1 MKMFKMSALAF
12 ASAMVLAGCGGDSD
26 GGNTG
31 SNNNVPTQPPID
43 NSIAEAEQ
51 AKSLIN
57 TAKQFILDSD
67 AIASAYENAGDILT
81 SEQSD
86 RVSTTLDA
94 PDELLL
100 YMLENDVDTITA
112 ADIIAYNATITDDD
126 LRYGIHFNPSSDFVA
141 MIDSDG
147 AFKVSGTTEIIV
159 YDFNVTYDDIEGY
172 QFEQL
177 ETDRFSATYNG
188 LMSTGDITDTSLN
201 NQYGFNSINIGEGSD
216 AVMISSAS
224 QGVKTSFVVNDGVIV
239 NDEFNIGDETVELS
253 RETITLGEVTIKAN
267 DSVVQAKN
275 VSVVLMSLVKQ
286 INAEDAYI
294 RTLPTMINLEG
305 NYKKGNPETDVALTL
320 NIAANENAI
329 KNIVSLTN
337 EGDLVEADN
346 QFVDMTMLLSLKGNV
361 SKQTDTTTKTIPLD
375 IQANLSRVAKN
386 TLELKGLSANVDGK
400 NLFITGNSQFDANYD
415 VMNTELTI
423 KQNNA
428 SVVLKMDANG
438 DFVKDSNG
446 KIADIMV
453 NGTDYG
459 DLLEN
464 NGSVNAKFT
473 DNSFVVLS

>member
-1 MKMFKMSALAF
+1 MKAFKLSALAL

-31 SNNNVPTQPPID
+31 SNVPTQPPVD
-43 NSIAEAEQ
+43 NSLSETQQ

-57 TAKQFILDSD
+57 TAKQFIIDSD

-81 SEQSD
+81 SQQSD
-86 RVSTTLDA
+86 RVSATLDA
-94 PDELLL
+94 PDELLW
-100 YMLENDVDTITA
+100 YMLENNVNTITA
-112 ADIIAYNATITDDD
+112 ADIIAYNATVTDDD
-126 LRYGIHFNPSSDFVA
+126 VRYGIHFNPSSDFVA
-141 MIDSDG
+141 MIDTDG
-147 AFKVSGTTEIIV
+147 TFKVSGTTEIIV
-159 YDFNVTYDDIEGY
+159 YDVNVTYDGIEGY
-172 QFEQL
+172 QFEEL
-177 ETDRFSATYNG
+177 ETDRFDATYNG
-188 LMSTGDITDTSLN
+188 LISTGDITETSLN
-201 NQYGFNSINIGEGSD
+201 TQYGFNSINIGEGSD

-224 QGVKTSFVVNDGVIV
+224 QGIKTNFVVNDGVIV
-239 NDEFNIGDETVELS
+239 NDELNIGDETVELS

-286 INAEDAYI
+286 INADEFYA

-305 NYKKGNPETDVALTL
+305 SYKKGSPETDVALTL

-337 EGDLVEADN
+337 EGDFVEANN

-375 IQANLSRVAKN
+375 IQANLSRVAQN

-415 VMNTELTI
+415 VMSTELTI

-428 SVVLKMDANG
+428 TVVLKMDANG